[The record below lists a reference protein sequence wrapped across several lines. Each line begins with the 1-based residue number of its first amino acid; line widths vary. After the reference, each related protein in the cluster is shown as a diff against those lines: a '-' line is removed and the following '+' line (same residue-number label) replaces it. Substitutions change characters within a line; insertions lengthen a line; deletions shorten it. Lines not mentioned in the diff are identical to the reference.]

1 MPALRA
7 TRGSC
12 YQTRMSNTKII
23 PLADGLQVEVD
34 VQDGRQAVSTVG
46 DLATKGWNQV
56 ESILRH
62 ITGPFVNVYKDL
74 AKDAAVSEI
83 SVEIGLAFEAE
94 GGIFIVKSKGSAN
107 LNVTVKLKPTT
118 VVSP

>member
-1 MPALRA
+1 
-7 TRGSC
+7 
-12 YQTRMSNTKII
+12 MSNTKII
-23 PLADGLQVEVD
+23 SLPDGPPVEVEIE
-34 VQDGRQAVSTVG
+34 DGRQAVSTVG

-74 AKDAAVSEI
+74 AKEATVSEI
-83 SVEIGLAFEAE
+83 AVEIGLAFEAE

-107 LNVTVKLKPTT
+107 LNDTIKLKPTPIVT
-118 VVSP
+118 P